1 MVRDWPR
8 DNFPRHHSY
17 LSDRFVGDGIEDG
30 RFPEVQ
36 EMHRRQPPIQIDEA
50 LRQHCAIAARRY
62 FVAVIMDD
70 GSPMTFSGPGT
81 STKLPGDVVKQF
93 FDLDK
98 YQRVMERLD
107 SGASPVV
114 DDAFG
119 FDSSYK
125 QVMDF
130 PRNRL
135 QDRRRLSN
143 FDDWE
148 APTRPGRKR
157 PRARH
162 PINDE
167 EEMPMTVSTTLK
179 GIKIGNSDD
188 VWNFYEQRFKNC
200 QQTACKLIAKAWVK
214 AVEPKKQSTHPYTG
228 SDEKAPDWWPKP
240 WGPTKEDKVRHKE
253 PDHLYKRER
262 VHLLNHI
269 LRMIVEPNSRQHPD
283 IQKLNLNV
291 KKLEEITIEALS
303 GFFADKENPANARKR
318 PYLNEIFKVA
328 KQEERYKNDEIDGT
342 MEIYVMADDKIPET
356 YASGND
362 DEGSIP
368 KDEED
373 QDAPS
378 TKLSTVHGLMPS
390 STTHSH
396 SSGPSLH
403 GTPFLDN
410 LPVRGNQYPPSMMPE
425 MPQEQHTFVEGSNL
439 PVNSQSS
446 VHSTGGSLA
455 MDMGVPPPAHDSG
468 RRSSIFSAPA
478 EYGGQ
483 NGSTMYAQQW
493 QQPGSTAPN
502 ASSMY
507 TFTQQPANPSA
518 SAFVNP
524 AVPMNQTQSYMGASF
539 DGLPRGYDPNQPP
552 IFRSGA
558 VPQPPQVHATQGYD
572 YIAHDNRGLPGVKVD
587 DVPRNPMH

>member
-1 MVRDWPR
+1 
-8 DNFPRHHSY
+8 
-17 LSDRFVGDGIEDG
+17 
-30 RFPEVQ
+30 
-36 EMHRRQPPIQIDEA
+36 
-50 LRQHCAIAARRY
+50 
-62 FVAVIMDD
+62 MDD

-81 STKLPGDVVKQF
+81 STKLPSDVVKQF

-98 YQRVMERLD
+98 YQKVMERLD

-119 FDSSYK
+119 FDNYK
-125 QVMDF
+125 QSMDF

-143 FDDWE
+143 FDEWDP
-148 APTRPGRKR
+148 PTRPGRKR

-167 EEMPMTVSTTLK
+167 VDMPIPVVSTTLK

-269 LRMIVEPNSRQHPD
+269 LRMIVEPAARQHPD

-328 KQEERYKNDEIDGT
+328 KQEERFKNDEVDGT

-362 DEGSIP
+362 DEGSIA
-368 KDEED
+368 KDEDD

-378 TKLSTVHGLMPS
+378 TKLATVHGIMPS
-390 STTHSH
+390 STSH
-396 SSGPSLH
+396 SSGASLH

-410 LPVRGNQYPPSMMPE
+410 LPVRGNQYPPSMMPD
-425 MPQEQHTFVEGSNL
+425 MPQEQHTFVESNNL

-446 VHSTGGSLA
+446 VHSTGGSLT
-455 MDMGVPPPAHDSG
+455 MDMGVPSTHDTG
-468 RRSSIFSAPA
+468 RRSSIFNAPT

-493 QQPGSTAPN
+493 QPSSTAPN

-507 TFTQQPANPSA
+507 TFTQQPPNPSA

-552 IFRSGA
+552 IFRSGT

-572 YIAHDNRGLPGVKVD
+572 YIAHDNRGLPNVKVD
-587 DVPRNPMH
+587 EVPRNPMH

>member
-8 DNFPRHHSY
+8 ESYPRHHPY
-17 LSDRFVGDGIEDG
+17 LPERFIGEGIDDG
-30 RFPEVQ
+30 RFPEAQ
-36 EMHRRQPPIQIDEA
+36 DIHRRQPPMQIDEA
-50 LRQHCAIAARRY
+50 LRQHCAISARRY

-81 STKLPGDVVKQF
+81 SRVHGDVMKQF

-98 YQRVMERLD
+98 YQKVMERLD

-114 DDAFG
+114 DDGFG
-119 FDSSYK
+119 FDGYK
-125 QVMDF
+125 QTMDF
-130 PRNRL
+130 PRNRML
-135 QDRRRLSN
+135 DRRRVSN
-143 FDDWE
+143 FDEWDG
-148 APTRPGRKR
+148 PTRQGRKR

-167 EEMPMTVSTTLK
+167 DEVPMAVSTTRK
-179 GIKIGNSDD
+179 GIKIGSSDD

-269 LRMIVEPNSRQHPD
+269 LRMIVEPNNKQHPD

-328 KQEERYKNDEIDGT
+328 KQEERFKKEEIDGHT
-342 MEIYVMADDKIPET
+342 EVYVMADDKIPET

-368 KDEED
+368 KDEDD
-373 QDAPS
+373 QDVPS
-378 TKLSTVHGLMPS
+378 AKLATVHGLMPS
-390 STTHSH
+390 STSH
-396 SSGPSLH
+396 SSGASLH
-403 GTPFLDN
+403 GTPFLGGE
-410 LPVRGNQYPPSMMPE
+410 LPVRGNQYPPPMM
-425 MPQEQHTFVEGSNL
+425 QDIAQDQHAFVEGNSL

-455 MDMGVPPPAHDSG
+455 MDMGVPPAHDSG

-483 NGSTMYAQQW
+483 NGSTMYTQQW
-493 QQPGSTAPN
+493 QPGSTAPN

-518 SAFVNP
+518 SAFVSP
-524 AVPMNQTQSYMGASF
+524 GVPINQTQPYIGTSF
-539 DGLPRGYDPNQPP
+539 DGLTRGYDPNQTPM
-552 IFRSGA
+552 FRGGG
-558 VPQPPQVHATQGYD
+558 VPQPQQVHATPGYD
-572 YIAHDNRGLPGVKVD
+572 YMSHDNRGLPGVKVD
-587 DVPRNPMH
+587 DVPRNTMH